1 MDTLLFGK
9 SNMGIIE
16 KSSKIIKRFSTH
28 PVFFPLLFILL
39 LISVALS
46 AFAMGIV
53 YERNAYLTAHPIEQV
68 HTNEIIQ
75 LWEKEKE
82 EDWFQK
88 KFFASKNGTVYYP
101 VSCSA
106 GKRITEGNRVYFQDE
121 AEAQASGYRR
131 SKLCNE

>member
-1 MDTLLFGK
+1 MDTLLSNK

-28 PVFFPLLFILL
+28 PVFFPLLFIFL

-53 YERNAYLTAHPIEQV
+53 YERNAYLATHPVEQT

-75 LWEKEKE
+75 LWEKEKKG
-82 EDWFQK
+82 DWFQK
-88 KFFASKNGTVYYP
+88 KFFASKNGKVYYP
-101 VSCSA
+101 LSCSA
-106 GKRITEGNRVYFQDE
+106 GKRIAEENRVYFQDE
-121 AEAQASGYRR
+121 IEAQSSGYKK
-131 SKLCNE
+131 SKLCD